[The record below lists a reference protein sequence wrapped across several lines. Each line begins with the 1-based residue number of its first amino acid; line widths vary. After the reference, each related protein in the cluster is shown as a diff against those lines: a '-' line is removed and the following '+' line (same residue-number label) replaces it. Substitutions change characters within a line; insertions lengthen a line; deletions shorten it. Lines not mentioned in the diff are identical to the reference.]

1 MKQILSYLYQRNRR
15 RFPGACTV
23 FSILPDCSFPLNS
36 PTLRH
41 PVFQPSLFSCC
52 HRAYLPVFHP
62 DHKLPVINLC
72 DIVCI
77 YKVGAVASVKPL
89 VQLFFDISK
98 LPWELQEPLPG
109 MEGDLVDVIGSFKK
123 EDLVIA
129 DGNGTVRLPEE
140 KFPHLAVCRGGLF
153 LLYIQQAV
161 VDLPLDIL
169 CTAFYDEIQGLYLVL
184 EGQKSHF

>member
-1 MKQILSYLYQRNRR
+1 
-15 RFPGACTV
+15 
-23 FSILPDCSFPLNS
+23 
-36 PTLRH
+36 
-41 PVFQPSLFSCC
+41 
-52 HRAYLPVFHP
+52 
-62 DHKLPVINLC
+62 
-72 DIVCI
+72 
-77 YKVGAVASVKPL
+77 
-89 VQLFFDISK
+89 
-98 LPWELQEPLPG
+98 